1 MWYNIFIVE
10 YNNSKGDEFMGVNR
24 ILVYDDMDGFY
35 DCYFFNN
42 YVDDKEVEKVILEV
56 KKRLEGEWTLD
67 DIREEIK
74 KKFNVKE
81 VVLFDNTGFGS
92 CSTIEVNNLGRE

>member
-1 MWYNIFIVE
+1 MSII
-10 YNNSKGDEFMGVNR
+10 
-24 ILVYDDMDGFY
+24 I
-35 DCYFFNN
+35 
-42 YVDDKEVEKVILEV
+42 VDDKEVEKVILEV